1 MSVDQFCSSSLLI
14 NSLTN
19 TYLWLLQ
26 RLQTL
31 LQMQTLYQKHPL
43 QCWFCWICAYTQ
55 LICAGVFI
63 KTWILLQRAWTMF
76 SSWRRLAIFIS
87 MHWGRATIAI
97 AHCPTAVSTVSLE
110 YWQICIYP
118 RRVAQWQNRGR
129 SPAHDGQLRS
139 WSHQQFYK
147 TQFIKQFITL
157 QILSKLES
165 KYFDA
170 KYTFCPQKCEK
181 AFYVFCHKLSSRQC
195 NHFDVRCFEKIL
207 FAKPKSVITFSTVW
221 FPPIN
226 CVKQTKVW
234 Q

>member
-1 MSVDQFCSSSLLI
+1 MILLNLCI
-14 NSLTN
+14 HAV
-19 TYLWLLQ
+19 YLCWCV
-26 RLQTL
+26 
-31 LQMQTLYQKHPL
+31 YQNMN
-43 QCWFCWICAYTQ
+43 IATESMNYVQ
-55 LICAGVFI
+55 LIANIGN
-63 KTWILLQRAWTMF
+63 
-76 SSWRRLAIFIS
+76 FIS

-97 AHCPTAVSTVSLE
+97 AHYPTAVSTVSLE

-118 RRVAQWQNRGR
+118 RRVARWQNRGR

-170 KYTFCPQKCEK
+170 KYTFCPNKK
-181 AFYVFCHKLSSRQC
+181 VKSAIYLFCHKLSSRQC